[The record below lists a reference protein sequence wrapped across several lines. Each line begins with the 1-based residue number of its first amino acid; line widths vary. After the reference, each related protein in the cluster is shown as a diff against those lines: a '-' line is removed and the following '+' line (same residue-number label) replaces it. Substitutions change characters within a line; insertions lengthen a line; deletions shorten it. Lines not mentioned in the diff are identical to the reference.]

1 MATGLE
7 TNVLDTWNKFKE
19 LTGYEMDRA
28 IKRGLT
34 KAAQA
39 IKKKTIENAKAGIK
53 TYNNNPN
60 DEYTQADSILDAV
73 RVGKVQ
79 DWYDEDSVYVKVH
92 VMGPAHGKSQGYRFR
107 FLEKGTRERI
117 VKRMR
122 GKDLKT
128 PARRGSIKPRWF
140 FRNANN
146 EVDVEQIFVECI
158 EQAVEKINNG

>member
-1 MATGLE
+1 MAAGLE
-7 TNVLDTWNKFKE
+7 TNVMKTWTDFKN

-34 KAAQA
+34 RAAQA
-39 IKKKTIENAKAGIK
+39 IKKKTIENARAGIK

-107 FLEKGTRERI
+107 FLEKGTKDRLVRTR
-117 VKRMR
+117 K
-122 GKDLKT
+122 GKDLAT
-128 PARRGSIKPRWF
+128 PARRGAIRPRWF
-140 FRNANN
+140 FRDANN
-146 EVDVEQIFVECI
+146 QVNVEQIFVDSI
-158 EQAVEKINNG
+158 NQAIDKINNG